1 MAFIVAGAAIVSA
14 GVGLYKA
21 IDGGIRAKKARKAAE
36 KAQREIDK
44 QKAMFASLDTSNP
57 YANMENTM
65 EDLTVNQQSAEFM
78 KQQQMQSQANILD
91 QLRSSAGGSGIA
103 ALAQTLA
110 NQGNLAA
117 QKASADIAKQE
128 QANQMAE
135 RQEAGK
141 IQGLEREGELI
152 SRQAEAGKIQSLLGL
167 AADEKSNQ
175 LAAQSAAREDMFEG
189 IGDIAQ
195 AGFDYAGTK
204 DLSKLFQTT
213 PTAAQPMLDAD
224 GDGIPDTVDAPQPF
238 IIGPML
244 PPR

>member
-1 MAFIVAGAAIVSA
+1 MAFIAAGAAIVSA

-91 QLRSSAGGSGIA
+91 QLRSSAGGSGLA

-135 RQEAGK
+135 RQEASK

-175 LAAQSAAREDMFEG
+175 LAAQSAARGDMFEG
-189 IGDIAQ
+189 ISDIGQ
-195 AGFDYAGTK
+195 AGFDYAELK
-204 DLSKLFQTT
+204 AKEKESNVDLAKLFTT
-213 PTAAQPMLDAD
+213 GT
-224 GDGIPDTVDAPQPF
+224 
-238 IIGPML
+238 
-244 PPR
+244 

>member
-1 MAFIVAGAAIVSA
+1 
-14 GVGLYKA
+14 
-21 IDGGIRAKKARKAAE
+21 
-36 KAQREIDK
+36 
-44 QKAMFASLDTSNP
+44 
-57 YANMENTM
+57 
-65 EDLTVNQQSAEFM
+65 
-78 KQQQMQSQANILD
+78 
-91 QLRSSAGGSGIA
+91 
-103 ALAQTLA
+103 
-110 NQGNLAA
+110 
-117 QKASADIAKQE
+117 
-128 QANQMAE
+128 MAE

>member
-1 MAFIVAGAAIVSA
+1 MAFIAAGAAIVSA

-135 RQEAGK
+135 RQEASK
-141 IQGLEREGELI
+141 LQSLEREGELI

-175 LAAQSAAREDMFEG
+175 LAAQSAARGDMFEG
-189 IGDIAQ
+189 ISDIGQ
-195 AGFDYAGTK
+195 AGFDYAELK
-204 DLSKLFQTT
+204 AKEKESNVDLAKLF
-213 PTAAQPMLDAD
+213 M
-224 GDGIPDTVDAPQPF
+224 GDK
-238 IIGPML
+238 
-244 PPR
+244 

>member
-1 MAFIVAGAAIVSA
+1 MAFIAAGAAIVSA

-135 RQEAGK
+135 RQEASK

-167 AADEKSNQ
+167 AADEKSYQ
-175 LAAQSAAREDMFEG
+175 LAAQSAARGDMFEG
-189 IGDIAQ
+189 ISDIGQ
-195 AGFDYAGTK
+195 AGFDYAELK
-204 DLSKLFQTT
+204 AKEKESNVDLAKLFM
-213 PTAAQPMLDAD
+213 ANK
-224 GDGIPDTVDAPQPF
+224 
-238 IIGPML
+238 
-244 PPR
+244 

>member
-1 MAFIVAGAAIVSA
+1 MAFIAAGAAIVSA

-135 RQEAGK
+135 RQEASK

-175 LAAQSAAREDMFEG
+175 LAAQSAGREDMFGG
-189 IGDIAQ
+189 IRDIGQ
-195 AGFDYAGTK
+195 AGFDYAELK
-204 DLSKLFQTT
+204 AKEKESNVDLAKLFTT
-213 PTAAQPMLDAD
+213 ST
-224 GDGIPDTVDAPQPF
+224 
-238 IIGPML
+238 
-244 PPR
+244 

>member
-1 MAFIVAGAAIVSA
+1 MAFIAAGAAIVSA

-135 RQEAGK
+135 RQEASK

-175 LAAQSAAREDMFEG
+175 LAAQSAGREDMFGG
-189 IGDIAQ
+189 ISDIGQ
-195 AGFDYAGTK
+195 AGFDYAELK
-204 DLSKLFQTT
+204 AKEKESNVDLAKLFM
-213 PTAAQPMLDAD
+213 ANK
-224 GDGIPDTVDAPQPF
+224 
-238 IIGPML
+238 
-244 PPR
+244 

>member
-1 MAFIVAGAAIVSA
+1 MSFIVAGAAVVSA

-21 IDGGIRAKKARKAAE
+21 IDGGIRAKKAREAAE

-78 KQQQMQSQANILD
+78 KQQQMQSQANVLD

-128 QANQMAE
+128 QANQTAE
-135 RQEAGK
+135 RQEASK

-175 LAAQSAAREDMFEG
+175 LAAQSAGREDMFGG
-189 IGDIAQ
+189 ISDIGQ
-195 AGFDYAGTK
+195 AGIDYAGTK
-204 DLSKLFQTT
+204 DLSKLFKTEE
-213 PTAAQPMLDAD
+213 
-224 GDGIPDTVDAPQPF
+224 
-238 IIGPML
+238 
-244 PPR
+244 

>member
-1 MAFIVAGAAIVSA
+1 MAFIAAGAAIVSA

-135 RQEAGK
+135 RQEASK

-175 LAAQSAAREDMFEG
+175 LAAQSGARQDMFEG
-189 IGDIAQ
+189 VGDIAQ
-195 AGFDYAGTK
+195 AGFDYAELK
-204 DLSKLFQTT
+204 EKEKESNVDLAKLFTT
-213 PTAAQPMLDAD
+213 ST
-224 GDGIPDTVDAPQPF
+224 
-238 IIGPML
+238 
-244 PPR
+244 

>member
-1 MAFIVAGAAIVSA
+1 MAFIAAGAAIVSA

-128 QANQMAE
+128 QANQTAE
-135 RQEAGK
+135 RQEASK
-141 IQGLEREGELI
+141 LQSLEREGELI

-175 LAAQSAAREDMFEG
+175 LAAQSAGRADMFGG
-189 IGDIAQ
+189 ISDIGQ
-195 AGFDYAGTK
+195 AGFDYAELK
-204 DLSKLFQTT
+204 AKEKESNVDLAKLFTT
-213 PTAAQPMLDAD
+213 ST
-224 GDGIPDTVDAPQPF
+224 
-238 IIGPML
+238 
-244 PPR
+244 

>member
-1 MAFIVAGAAIVSA
+1 
-14 GVGLYKA
+14 
-21 IDGGIRAKKARKAAE
+21 
-36 KAQREIDK
+36 
-44 QKAMFASLDTSNP
+44 
-57 YANMENTM
+57 M

-135 RQEAGK
+135 RQEASK

-175 LAAQSAAREDMFEG
+175 LAAQSAARGDMFEG
-189 IGDIAQ
+189 ISDIGQ
-195 AGFDYAGTK
+195 AGFDYAELK
-204 DLSKLFQTT
+204 AKEKESNVDLAKLFM
-213 PTAAQPMLDAD
+213 ANK
-224 GDGIPDTVDAPQPF
+224 
-238 IIGPML
+238 
-244 PPR
+244 

>member
-1 MAFIVAGAAIVSA
+1 MAFIAAGAAIVSA

-135 RQEAGK
+135 RQEASK
-141 IQGLEREGELI
+141 LQGLEREGELI

-175 LAAQSAAREDMFEG
+175 LAAQSAGREDMFGG
-189 IGDIAQ
+189 ISDIGQ
-195 AGFDYAGTK
+195 AGFDYAELK
-204 DLSKLFQTT
+204 AKEKESNVDLAKLFTT
-213 PTAAQPMLDAD
+213 ST
-224 GDGIPDTVDAPQPF
+224 
-238 IIGPML
+238 
-244 PPR
+244 

>member
-1 MAFIVAGAAIVSA
+1 MAFIAAGAAIVSA

-135 RQEAGK
+135 RQEASK
-141 IQGLEREGELI
+141 IQSLEREGELI

-175 LAAQSAAREDMFEG
+175 LAAQSGAREDMFEG
-189 IGDIAQ
+189 VGDIAQ
-195 AGFDYAGTK
+195 AGFGYAELK
-204 DLSKLFQTT
+204 AKEKESNVDLAKLFTT
-213 PTAAQPMLDAD
+213 GT
-224 GDGIPDTVDAPQPF
+224 
-238 IIGPML
+238 
-244 PPR
+244 

>member
-1 MAFIVAGAAIVSA
+1 MAFIAAGAAIVSA

-135 RQEAGK
+135 RQEASK

-175 LAAQSAAREDMFEG
+175 LAAQSAARGDMFEG
-189 IGDIAQ
+189 ISDIGQ
-195 AGFDYAGTK
+195 AGFDYAELK
-204 DLSKLFQTT
+204 AKEKESNVDLAKLFM
-213 PTAAQPMLDAD
+213 ANK
-224 GDGIPDTVDAPQPF
+224 
-238 IIGPML
+238 
-244 PPR
+244 

>member
-1 MAFIVAGAAIVSA
+1 MAFIAAGAAIVSA

-135 RQEAGK
+135 RQEASK

-175 LAAQSAAREDMFEG
+175 LAAQSGAREDMFEG
-189 IGDIAQ
+189 VSDIAQ
-195 AGFDYAGTK
+195 AGFDYAELK
-204 DLSKLFQTT
+204 AKEKESNVDLAKLFTT
-213 PTAAQPMLDAD
+213 GT
-224 GDGIPDTVDAPQPF
+224 
-238 IIGPML
+238 
-244 PPR
+244 

>member
-1 MAFIVAGAAIVSA
+1 MAFIAAGAAIVSA

-135 RQEAGK
+135 RQEASK
-141 IQGLEREGELI
+141 LQSLEREGELI

-175 LAAQSAAREDMFEG
+175 LAAQSGAREDMFEG
-189 IGDIAQ
+189 VGDIAQ
-195 AGFDYAGTK
+195 AGFDYAELK
-204 DLSKLFQTT
+204 AKEKESNVDLAKLF
-213 PTAAQPMLDAD
+213 M
-224 GDGIPDTVDAPQPF
+224 GSK
-238 IIGPML
+238 
-244 PPR
+244 

>member
-1 MAFIVAGAAIVSA
+1 MAFIAAGAAIVSA

-128 QANQMAE
+128 QANQTAE
-135 RQEAGK
+135 RQEASK
-141 IQGLEREGELI
+141 LQSLEREGELI

-175 LAAQSAAREDMFEG
+175 LAAQSAARGDMFEG
-189 IGDIAQ
+189 ISDIGQ
-195 AGFDYAGTK
+195 AGFDYAELK
-204 DLSKLFQTT
+204 AKEKESNVDLAKLFM
-213 PTAAQPMLDAD
+213 ANK
-224 GDGIPDTVDAPQPF
+224 
-238 IIGPML
+238 
-244 PPR
+244 

>member
-1 MAFIVAGAAIVSA
+1 MAFIAAGAAIVSA

-135 RQEAGK
+135 RQEASK
-141 IQGLEREGELI
+141 LQSLEREGELI

-175 LAAQSAAREDMFEG
+175 LAAQSGAREDMFEG
-189 IGDIAQ
+189 VGDIAQ
-195 AGFDYAGTK
+195 AGFDYAELK
-204 DLSKLFQTT
+204 AKEKESNVDLAKLF
-213 PTAAQPMLDAD
+213 M
-224 GDGIPDTVDAPQPF
+224 GDK
-238 IIGPML
+238 
-244 PPR
+244 

>member
-1 MAFIVAGAAIVSA
+1 MAFIAAGAAIVSA

-128 QANQMAE
+128 QANQTAE
-135 RQEAGK
+135 RQEASK
-141 IQGLEREGELI
+141 LQSLEREGELI

-175 LAAQSAAREDMFEG
+175 LAAQSAGREDMFGG
-189 IGDIAQ
+189 ISDIGQ
-195 AGFDYAGTK
+195 AGFDYAELK
-204 DLSKLFQTT
+204 AKEKESNVDLAKLFM
-213 PTAAQPMLDAD
+213 ANK
-224 GDGIPDTVDAPQPF
+224 
-238 IIGPML
+238 
-244 PPR
+244 

>member
-1 MAFIVAGAAIVSA
+1 MAFIAAGAAIVSA

-128 QANQMAE
+128 QANQTAE
-135 RQEAGK
+135 RQEASK
-141 IQGLEREGELI
+141 LQSLEREGELI

-175 LAAQSAAREDMFEG
+175 LAAQSAARGDMFEG
-189 IGDIAQ
+189 ISDIGQ
-195 AGFDYAGTK
+195 AGIDYAGTK
-204 DLSKLFQTT
+204 DLSKLFKTEE
-213 PTAAQPMLDAD
+213 
-224 GDGIPDTVDAPQPF
+224 
-238 IIGPML
+238 
-244 PPR
+244 

>member
-1 MAFIVAGAAIVSA
+1 MAFIAAGAAIVSA

-135 RQEAGK
+135 RQEASK

-175 LAAQSAAREDMFEG
+175 LAAQSAARGDMFEG
-189 IGDIAQ
+189 ISDIGQ
-195 AGFDYAGTK
+195 AGFDYAELK
-204 DLSKLFQTT
+204 AKEKESNEDLAKLFM
-213 PTAAQPMLDAD
+213 ANK
-224 GDGIPDTVDAPQPF
+224 
-238 IIGPML
+238 
-244 PPR
+244 

>member
-1 MAFIVAGAAIVSA
+1 MAFIAAGAAIVSA

-128 QANQMAE
+128 QANQTAE
-135 RQEAGK
+135 RQEASK
-141 IQGLEREGELI
+141 LQSLEREGELI

-175 LAAQSAAREDMFEG
+175 LAAQSAGREDMFGG
-189 IGDIAQ
+189 ISDIGQ
-195 AGFDYAGTK
+195 AGFDYAELK
-204 DLSKLFQTT
+204 AKEKESNVDLAKLFTT
-213 PTAAQPMLDAD
+213 ST
-224 GDGIPDTVDAPQPF
+224 
-238 IIGPML
+238 
-244 PPR
+244 

>member
-1 MAFIVAGAAIVSA
+1 MAFIAAGAAIVSA

-135 RQEAGK
+135 RQEASK
-141 IQGLEREGELI
+141 LQSLEREGELI

-175 LAAQSAAREDMFEG
+175 LAAREDMFEG
-189 IGDIAQ
+189 VGDIAQ
-195 AGFDYAGTK
+195 AGFDYAELK
-204 DLSKLFQTT
+204 AKEKESNVDLAKLF
-213 PTAAQPMLDAD
+213 M
-224 GDGIPDTVDAPQPF
+224 GDK
-238 IIGPML
+238 
-244 PPR
+244 

>member
-1 MAFIVAGAAIVSA
+1 MAFIAAGAAIVSA

-135 RQEAGK
+135 RQEASK

-175 LAAQSAAREDMFEG
+175 LAAQSGAREDMFEG
-189 IGDIAQ
+189 VGDIAQ
-195 AGFDYAGTK
+195 AGFDYAELK
-204 DLSKLFQTT
+204 AKEKESNVDLAKLFTT
-213 PTAAQPMLDAD
+213 GT
-224 GDGIPDTVDAPQPF
+224 
-238 IIGPML
+238 
-244 PPR
+244 

>member
-1 MAFIVAGAAIVSA
+1 MAFIAAGAAIVSA

-135 RQEAGK
+135 RQEASK

-175 LAAQSAAREDMFEG
+175 LAAQSGAREDMFEG
-189 IGDIAQ
+189 VGDIAQ
-195 AGFDYAGTK
+195 AGFDYAELK
-204 DLSKLFQTT
+204 EKEKESNVDLAKLFTT
-213 PTAAQPMLDAD
+213 ST
-224 GDGIPDTVDAPQPF
+224 
-238 IIGPML
+238 
-244 PPR
+244 

>member
-1 MAFIVAGAAIVSA
+1 MSFIVAGAAIVSA

-135 RQEAGK
+135 RQEASK

-175 LAAQSAAREDMFEG
+175 LAAQSAGREDMFGG
-189 IGDIAQ
+189 ISDIGQ
-195 AGFDYAGTK
+195 AGFDYAELK
-204 DLSKLFQTT
+204 AKEKESNVDLAKLFTT
-213 PTAAQPMLDAD
+213 ST
-224 GDGIPDTVDAPQPF
+224 
-238 IIGPML
+238 
-244 PPR
+244 

>member
-1 MAFIVAGAAIVSA
+1 MAFIAAGAAIVSA

-21 IDGGIRAKKARKAAE
+21 IDGGIRAKKARKEAE

-135 RQEAGK
+135 RQEASK

-175 LAAQSAAREDMFEG
+175 LAAQSAARGDMFEG
-189 IGDIAQ
+189 ISDIGQ
-195 AGFDYAGTK
+195 AGFDYAELK
-204 DLSKLFQTT
+204 AKEKESNVDLAKLF
-213 PTAAQPMLDAD
+213 M
-224 GDGIPDTVDAPQPF
+224 GDK
-238 IIGPML
+238 
-244 PPR
+244 

>member
-128 QANQMAE
+128 QANQTAE
-135 RQEAGK
+135 RQEASK
-141 IQGLEREGELI
+141 LQSLEREGELI

-175 LAAQSAAREDMFEG
+175 LAAQSAGREDMFGG
-189 IGDIAQ
+189 ISDIGQ
-195 AGFDYAGTK
+195 AGFDYAELK
-204 DLSKLFQTT
+204 AKEKESNVDLAKLFTT
-213 PTAAQPMLDAD
+213 ST
-224 GDGIPDTVDAPQPF
+224 
-238 IIGPML
+238 
-244 PPR
+244 

>member
-1 MAFIVAGAAIVSA
+1 MAFIAAGAAIVSA

-135 RQEAGK
+135 RQEASK
-141 IQGLEREGELI
+141 LQSLEREGELI

-175 LAAQSAAREDMFEG
+175 LAAQSAARGDMFEG
-189 IGDIAQ
+189 ISDIGQ
-195 AGFDYAGTK
+195 AGFDYAELK
-204 DLSKLFQTT
+204 AKEKESNVDLAKLFM
-213 PTAAQPMLDAD
+213 ANK
-224 GDGIPDTVDAPQPF
+224 
-238 IIGPML
+238 
-244 PPR
+244 

>member
-1 MAFIVAGAAIVSA
+1 MAFIAAGAAIVSA

-135 RQEAGK
+135 RQEASK

-175 LAAQSAAREDMFEG
+175 LAAQSAGREDMFGG
-189 IGDIAQ
+189 ISDIGQ
-195 AGFDYAGTK
+195 AGFDYAELK
-204 DLSKLFQTT
+204 AKEKESNVDLAKLFTT
-213 PTAAQPMLDAD
+213 ST
-224 GDGIPDTVDAPQPF
+224 
-238 IIGPML
+238 
-244 PPR
+244 

>member
-21 IDGGIRAKKARKAAE
+21 IDGGVRAKKARKAAE

-78 KQQQMQSQANILD
+78 KQQQMQSQANVLD

-117 QKASADIAKQE
+117 QKAAADIATQE
-128 QANQMAE
+128 RQNIMAE
-135 RQEAGK
+135 RQEASK

-175 LAAQSAAREDMFEG
+175 LAAQSGAREDMFEG
-189 IGDIAQ
+189 VSDIAQ
-195 AGFDYAGTK
+195 AGFDYAETK
-204 DLSKLFQTT
+204 DLSKLFKKE
-213 PTAAQPMLDAD
+213 
-224 GDGIPDTVDAPQPF
+224 
-238 IIGPML
+238 
-244 PPR
+244 

>member
-1 MAFIVAGAAIVSA
+1 MSFIVAGAAIVSA

-128 QANQMAE
+128 QANQAAE
-135 RQEAGK
+135 RAEASK
-141 IQGLEREGELI
+141 LQSLEREGELI

-175 LAAQSAAREDMFEG
+175 LAAQSGAREDMFEG
-189 IGDIAQ
+189 ISDVAQ
-195 AGFDYAGTK
+195 AGVDYAGTK
-204 DLSKLFQTT
+204 DLSKLFKTE
-213 PTAAQPMLDAD
+213 
-224 GDGIPDTVDAPQPF
+224 
-238 IIGPML
+238 
-244 PPR
+244 

>member
-1 MAFIVAGAAIVSA
+1 MCIRDSIAAGAAIVSA

-135 RQEAGK
+135 RQEASK
-141 IQGLEREGELI
+141 LQSLEREGELI

-175 LAAQSAAREDMFEG
+175 LAAQSAGREDMFGG
-189 IGDIAQ
+189 ISDIGQ
-195 AGFDYAGTK
+195 AGFDYAELK
-204 DLSKLFQTT
+204 AKEKESNVDLAKLFTT
-213 PTAAQPMLDAD
+213 GT
-224 GDGIPDTVDAPQPF
+224 
-238 IIGPML
+238 
-244 PPR
+244 

>member
-135 RQEAGK
+135 RQEASK

-175 LAAQSAAREDMFEG
+175 LAAQSAGREDMFGG
-189 IGDIAQ
+189 ISDIGQ
-195 AGFDYAGTK
+195 AGFDYAELK
-204 DLSKLFQTT
+204 AKEKESNVDLAKLFM
-213 PTAAQPMLDAD
+213 ANK
-224 GDGIPDTVDAPQPF
+224 
-238 IIGPML
+238 
-244 PPR
+244 

>member
-1 MAFIVAGAAIVSA
+1 MAFIAAGAAIVSA

-135 RQEAGK
+135 RQEASK

-175 LAAQSAAREDMFEG
+175 LAAQSAARGDMFEG
-189 IGDIAQ
+189 ISDIGQ
-195 AGFDYAGTK
+195 AGFDYAELK
-204 DLSKLFQTT
+204 AKEKESNVDLAKLFTT
-213 PTAAQPMLDAD
+213 ST
-224 GDGIPDTVDAPQPF
+224 
-238 IIGPML
+238 
-244 PPR
+244 

>member
-1 MAFIVAGAAIVSA
+1 MSFIVAGAAIVSA

-135 RQEAGK
+135 RQEASK

-175 LAAQSAAREDMFEG
+175 LAAQSAARGDMFEG
-189 IGDIAQ
+189 ISDIGQ
-195 AGFDYAGTK
+195 AGFDYAELK
-204 DLSKLFQTT
+204 AKEKESNVDLAKLFM
-213 PTAAQPMLDAD
+213 ANK
-224 GDGIPDTVDAPQPF
+224 
-238 IIGPML
+238 
-244 PPR
+244 

>member
-1 MAFIVAGAAIVSA
+1 MAFIAAGAAIVSA

-128 QANQMAE
+128 QANQTAE
-135 RQEAGK
+135 RQEASK
-141 IQGLEREGELI
+141 LQSLEREGELI

-175 LAAQSAAREDMFEG
+175 LAAQSAARGDMFEG
-189 IGDIAQ
+189 ISDIGQ
-195 AGFDYAGTK
+195 AGFDYAELK
-204 DLSKLFQTT
+204 AKEKESNEN
-213 PTAAQPMLDAD
+213 
-224 GDGIPDTVDAPQPF
+224 
-238 IIGPML
+238 
-244 PPR
+244 

>member
-21 IDGGIRAKKARKAAE
+21 IDGGIRAKKARKEAE

-135 RQEAGK
+135 RQEASK

-175 LAAQSAAREDMFEG
+175 LAAQSGAREDMFEG
-189 IGDIAQ
+189 VSDIAQ
-195 AGFDYAGTK
+195 AGFDYAELK
-204 DLSKLFQTT
+204 AKEKESNVDLAKLFTT
-213 PTAAQPMLDAD
+213 ST
-224 GDGIPDTVDAPQPF
+224 
-238 IIGPML
+238 
-244 PPR
+244 

>member
-1 MAFIVAGAAIVSA
+1 MAFIAAGAAIVSA

-44 QKAMFASLDTSNP
+44 QKAMFASLDPSNP

-135 RQEAGK
+135 RQEASK

-175 LAAQSAAREDMFEG
+175 LAAQSAARGDMFEG
-189 IGDIAQ
+189 ISDIGQ
-195 AGFDYAGTK
+195 AGFDYAELK
-204 DLSKLFQTT
+204 AKEKESNVDLAKLFM
-213 PTAAQPMLDAD
+213 ANK
-224 GDGIPDTVDAPQPF
+224 
-238 IIGPML
+238 
-244 PPR
+244 